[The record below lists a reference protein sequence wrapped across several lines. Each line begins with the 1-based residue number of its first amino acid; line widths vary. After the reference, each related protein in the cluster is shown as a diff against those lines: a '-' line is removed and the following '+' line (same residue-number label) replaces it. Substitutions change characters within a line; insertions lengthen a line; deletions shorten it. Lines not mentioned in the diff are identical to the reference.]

1 MLTQKSA
8 LGSTWCFTQLLLHK
22 IPLVLWFQSKTVA
35 GVIVTMASALER
47 VSVGCFQGFVGLPMA
62 FLPHV
67 KAVLFKEYNTA
78 KWYGSE
84 QAFQQAIMS
93 LIPSQ
98 YDPYEARKVKVTRTG
113 KTNSCSFLV

>member
-1 MLTQKSA
+1 
-8 LGSTWCFTQLLLHK
+8 
-22 IPLVLWFQSKTVA
+22 
-35 GVIVTMASALER
+35 MASALER

-67 KAVLFKEYNTA
+67 KDVLFKDYNNA
-78 KWYGSE
+78 KWYGSG
-84 QAFQQAIMS
+84 QALQQAIMS